1 MLASKARPTTPL
13 YAIYCV
19 QEGNMPNIWVY
30 VVGGMVAIGAIISV
44 KSIIGNDSN
53 PKSLSSQPAKADFV
67 PEKVEVPKPDAIFKI
82 FDVKKYDFALGNNN
96 APVTVIEYSSL
107 TCPHC
112 AEFHKTTFP
121 LIKRDFIE
129 TGKIRYV
136 YRDFPLDQLA
146 LSGSMLARCAGRNK
160 YFAFINILFSKQAN
174 WTNDPQPLSALARIA
189 RLGGLTQKDFDGCL
203 KNKSIADTILKQ
215 RLDGNKLFEINSTPT
230 IIINGRRFSGGLSP
244 KQFKAVITPLLR

>member
-96 APVTVIEYSSL
+96 AP
-107 TCPHC
+107 
-112 AEFHKTTFP
+112 
-121 LIKRDFIE
+121 
-129 TGKIRYV
+129 
-136 YRDFPLDQLA
+136 
-146 LSGSMLARCAGRNK
+146 
-160 YFAFINILFSKQAN
+160 
-174 WTNDPQPLSALARIA
+174 
-189 RLGGLTQKDFDGCL
+189 
-203 KNKSIADTILKQ
+203 
-215 RLDGNKLFEINSTPT
+215 
-230 IIINGRRFSGGLSP
+230 
-244 KQFKAVITPLLR
+244 